1 MENSILQKVKDA
13 EKTLGAYEITGN
25 EQARVTRLRKK
36 LEESHMTVSVIGQF
50 KRGKSALVNEILG
63 HTILPVGI
71 IPVTAVVTTVDYGQ
85 KNATVNF
92 NNGMVKEVA
101 FEDLSAYVNEQ
112 ENHSNQLNVKK
123 VAVQCQSEF
132 LENNLTL
139 VDTPGVGSV
148 HEKNTKEAYAFV
160 KESDAVIFT
169 LSVDSP
175 INQIEIDFLKKTKE
189 YAAKF
194 YYAVNKTDMINQE
207 EINAY
212 VGYCQKILS
221 DIMESEDIKLFP
233 VSALKGTGVEELKT
247 TILKDMSTEGAG
259 ILQESVRLKL
269 HDIALSALSQITLY
283 RNALAMTG
291 KEFEEKFNEIK
302 EFFQQIHKETEA
314 LPEVLKNNETVCQLH
329 ANDVKNRL
337 ADKVKVLFGI
347 EYHYD
352 IEDVAEV
359 KNNATQVDI
368 LSTVDDICSNL
379 EKTLNAV
386 FMHRE
391 ENTYVVA
398 KRIYGLNDVVRK
410 LVKIRDEK

>member
-302 EFFQQIHKETEA
+302 EFFQQIHKETED